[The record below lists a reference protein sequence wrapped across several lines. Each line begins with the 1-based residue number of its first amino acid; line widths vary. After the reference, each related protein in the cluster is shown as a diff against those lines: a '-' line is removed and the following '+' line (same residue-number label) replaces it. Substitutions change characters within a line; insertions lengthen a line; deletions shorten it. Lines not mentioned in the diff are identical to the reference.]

1 MKRKTIKI
9 LFSGGLDSTYLVWK
23 ALNEGHRVQPVYV
36 ELVNNKTKVEAE
48 KKTISELM
56 KLFREDFQYQ
66 IEDVQFNVKFETRSI
81 GILDFVQ
88 PPIWITSSLFYSS
101 NADEMWIGYV
111 LNDDA
116 ISFLPEIKK
125 LYYSFRPFVHKNN
138 MPKLVFPI
146 TKVSKS
152 EIQDKLP
159 KKYSVLTY
167 SCENPDKIDDEY
179 SECGHC
185 DPCSRKIRTF
195 GESSL
200 KKAIS
205 KNPEIKEKL
214 KAVFTSTDV
223 MESAPIESFEAQIE
237 IKKESESHECES

>member
-1 MKRKTIKI
+1 MRSKTIKI

-23 ALNEGHRVQPVYV
+23 ALNEGHRVQPIYI
-36 ELVNNKTKVEAE
+36 ELVNNHTKVEAE

-66 IEDVQFNVKFETRSI
+66 IESVQYDVKFETRSS
-81 GILDFVQ
+81 GLLSFTQ

-101 NADEMWIGYV
+101 DADEMWIGYV

-116 ISFLPEIKK
+116 ISFLPDIKK
-125 LYYSFRPFVHKNN
+125 LYYAFRPFVNKNH

-146 TKVSKS
+146 IKLSKS
-152 EIQDKLP
+152 EIHDKLP
-159 KKYSVLTY
+159 KKYSALTH
-167 SCENPDKIDDEY
+167 SCENPDKRGDEY

-185 DPCSRKIRTF
+185 IPCARKIRTF

-200 KKAIS
+200 KKVID
-205 KNPEIKEKL
+205 PEVVDKL
-214 KAVFTSTDV
+214 KLVFKTD
-223 MESAPIESFEAQIE
+223 ESIESVTETMLLE
-237 IKKESESHECES
+237 KENLESHESES